1 MKVGYPDTMNSAAA
15 VSPLKARYTSSGEL
29 DDLQAVEVKKG
40 AFAKKDDSPAEYRDI
55 SAEFR
60 ADMKAISE
68 KYNKTEPQS
77 SSKPTSTTTKKK
89 GILAKRKERRAERNP
104 KVAERQKGRAER
116 RELRKDIKTEKAR
129 VTTARQERKT
139 SKTTDRL
146 ARVKKKVDGKVA
158 DVKSGGLGID
168 QARRNKRKTIAA
180 NKVAQEAYN
189 KKKAE
194 NKSNSP
200 VKARSRK
207 SGDINYKK
215 ADRLNKRV
223 DRLDKKL
230 KKSGVKKTEGGHYTG
245 NPGYTGDSRREIRL
259 RKQDRKAG
267 AAAGYGNMDE
277 AKSTAKLD
285 KTLAKKG
292 YKRTPARPKTLNKK
306 SSGFID
312 YGRDLELIKR
322 ISKGPDKNKKKK
334 K

>member
-15 VSPLKARYTSSGEL
+15 ASPMKARYTSSGEL

-40 AFAKKDDSPAEYRDI
+40 NFAKKDDSPAEYK
-55 SAEFR
+55 ETTVN
-60 ADMKAISE
+60 MK
-68 KYNKTEPQS
+68 T
-77 SSKPTSTTTKKK
+77 
-89 GILAKRKERRAERNP
+89 
-104 KVAERQKGRAER
+104 
-116 RELRKDIKTEKAR
+116 
-129 VTTARQERKT
+129 
-139 SKTTDRL
+139 
-146 ARVKKKVDGKVA
+146 
-158 DVKSGGLGID
+158 
-168 QARRNKRKTIAA
+168 
-180 NKVAQEAYN
+180 
-189 KKKAE
+189 
-194 NKSNSP
+194 P

-230 KKSGVKKTEGGHYTG
+230 KKAGVKKTEGGHYTG

-292 YKRTPARPKTLNKK
+292 YKRTPVKNIDIVAKNRAARKAAAEKAKKAEDAIRQSQSSSKPTATTTKKK
-306 SSGFID
+306 SILAKRKERRAERNPKVAERQKGRAERKELRKDIKTEKARVTTARQERKTSKATDRLARVKKKVDGKVANVKSGGLGID
-312 YGRDLELIKR
+312 QARRNKR
-322 ISKGPDKNKKKK
+322 KTIAANKVAQEAYNKKKK

>member
-15 VSPLKARYTSSGEL
+15 ASPMKARYTSSGEL
-29 DDLQAVEVKKG
+29 DDLQAVKVEPG
-40 AFAKKDDSPAEYRDI
+40 AFA
-55 SAEFR
+55 
-60 ADMKAISE
+60 
-68 KYNKTEPQS
+68 
-77 SSKPTSTTTKKK
+77 
-89 GILAKRKERRAERNP
+89 G
-104 KVAERQKGRAER
+104 
-116 RELRKDIKTEKAR
+116 
-129 VTTARQERKT
+129 
-139 SKTTDRL
+139 
-146 ARVKKKVDGKVA
+146 DG
-158 DVKSGGLGID
+158 SGGGGGSKGKDKESKGSSAAKYAETPI
-168 QARRNKRKTIAA
+168 NMKT
-180 NKVAQEAYN
+180 
-189 KKKAE
+189 
-194 NKSNSP
+194 P

-245 NPGYTGDSRREIRL
+245 NAGYTGDSRREIRL

-292 YKRTPARPKTLNKK
+292 YKRIP
-306 SSGFID
+306 I
-312 YGRDLELIKR
+312 
-322 ISKGPDKNKKKK
+322 KKKK

>member
-15 VSPLKARYTSSGEL
+15 ASPMKARYASSGEL
-29 DDLQAVEVKKG
+29 DDLQAVEVEKG
-40 AFAKKDDSPAEYRDI
+40 VFAEKDDSPGKYKETPLNMKTPVKARSRKSGDINYKKADRLNKRVDRLDKKLKKAGVKKTEGRNYTGNPGYTGDSRREIRLRKQDRKAGAAAGYGNMDEAKSTAKLDKTLAKKGYKRTPVKNRDI
-55 SAEFR
+55 RAEFR

-68 KYNKTEPQS
+68 NSQKRQDAIRQSQS

-116 RELRKDIKTEKAR
+116 KELRKNIKTEKAR

-189 KKKAE
+189 KKK
-194 NKSNSP
+194 
-200 VKARSRK
+200 
-207 SGDINYKK
+207 KK
-215 ADRLNKRV
+215 
-223 DRLDKKL
+223 
-230 KKSGVKKTEGGHYTG
+230 
-245 NPGYTGDSRREIRL
+245 
-259 RKQDRKAG
+259 
-267 AAAGYGNMDE
+267 
-277 AKSTAKLD
+277 
-285 KTLAKKG
+285 
-292 YKRTPARPKTLNKK
+292 
-306 SSGFID
+306 
-312 YGRDLELIKR
+312 
-322 ISKGPDKNKKKK
+322 
-334 K
+334 